1 MAKEP
6 PLYSDTPIDSP
17 QAVVQVMADTLKD
30 YDREVFAIINL
41 RPDLKPINVNIVSVG
56 ALDQSLVHPRE
67 AIKSM
72 VLSNAVSVMMVHNH
86 TTGSMSPSK
95 DDIAVTDRMAQFC
108 GLLGIKLI
116 DHIIVG
122 PGKDYYSFHEKGV
135 LPLPNIKYETD
146 INSLEIGGLKMAETP
161 TAESTKA
168 RVVSFT
174 VAECSE
180 FHNMGEFHENIATV
194 KEAME
199 IFEKIPPERMSAI
212 PAVGI
217 RVADKEN
224 PQQVTEMD
232 VIVGNH
238 IDLQLLEYIPEIAE
252 NKAAQFAIA
261 EMLHAMPE
269 ATIYG
274 EVPEEI
280 QKNVLVIESKEN
292 QTAQLKEITDKLEQ
306 GVQDVFQSDS
316 YKELLNVMARMPH
329 YSINNQILIAMQT
342 GGQATM
348 CQSFTGWKQMG
359 RYVKSGEKGIKIFA
373 PAPYTIQKEM
383 DKLDAQGKTVLDSD
397 GEPLKETQE
406 VTVNAFKVVN
416 TFDISQ
422 TDGKEIPT
430 IGVDELSGD
439 VDRFSGLMAALT
451 EVCPVPIAFEDI
463 PGDAKGYYSQTE
475 KRIAIQE
482 GMSEVQTVKT
492 VLHEM
497 AHQKLHAKEVVAK
510 SDDKSR
516 RSKEVEAESVA
527 FVVCQHYGIDTSDYS
542 FGYVAGWSAGKE
554 TPELKTS
561 LQTIRDA
568 ASQMIHA
575 IDDQLEEH
583 SKAKETQKSKPQK
596 SRVQDLIAEIT
607 KAAEEN
613 GFTVEDSTK
622 SKSEKTARE
631 KKPPAKKKEVT
642 KSSLSRRSL
651 RKEKRKRQRLR

>member
-1 MAKEP
+1 MDKNIFALDRVAIRMVKEP
-6 PLYSDTPIDSP
+6 PLYSDTPIESP

-41 RPDLKPINVNIVSVG
+41 RPDWKPINVNIVSVG

-72 VLSNAVSVMMVHNH
+72 VLSNAASVMIVHNH

-95 DDIAVTDRMAQFC
+95 DDIAVTDRMAQLC

-146 INSLEIGGLKMAETP
+146 INSLEMGGLKVAETP
-161 TAESTKA
+161 TAEPTKV
-168 RVVSFT
+168 RTVSFT

-217 RVADKEN
+217 RVADAEN
-224 PQQVTEMD
+224 PEQVAEMD
-232 VIVGNH
+232 VIVGKH

-261 EMLHAMPE
+261 EMIHAMAD

-280 QKNVLVIESKEN
+280 QKKVLVIESKEK

-383 DKLDAQGKTVLDSD
+383 DKLDAQGKPVLDSD
-397 GEPLKETQE
+397 GEPVKETQE

-439 VDRFSGLMAALT
+439 VDRFSVLMAALT

-568 ASQMIHA
+568 ASQMISA
-575 IDDQLEEH
+575 IDDKLEEH
-583 SKAKETQKSKPQK
+583 SKAKETTKKKSVKEKLAEGKEKAARTPVK
-596 SRVQDLIAEIT
+596 RTKAKGAEI
-607 KAAEEN
+607 A
-613 GFTVEDSTK
+613 
-622 SKSEKTARE
+622 
-631 KKPPAKKKEVT
+631 
-642 KSSLSRRSL
+642 
-651 RKEKRKRQRLR
+651 

>member
-1 MAKEP
+1 MVKEP
-6 PLYSDTPIDSP
+6 PLYSDIPIESP
-17 QAVVQVMADTLKD
+17 QAVVQVMADTLKG

-72 VLSNAVSVMMVHNH
+72 VLSNAASVMMVHNH

-95 DDIAVTDRMAQFC
+95 DDIAVTDRMAQLC

-146 INSLEIGGLKMAETP
+146 INSLEMGGLKVAETP
-161 TAESTKA
+161 TAEPTKV
-168 RVVSFT
+168 RTVRFT

-180 FHNMGEFHENIATV
+180 FHNMGEFHENIATI

-217 RVADKEN
+217 RVADAEN
-224 PQQVTEMD
+224 PEQVAEMD
-232 VIVGNH
+232 VIVGKH

-261 EMLHAMPE
+261 EMIHAMAD

-280 QKNVLVIESKEN
+280 QKKVLVIESKEK

-383 DKLDAQGKTVLDSD
+383 DKLDAQGKPVLDSD
-397 GEPLKETQE
+397 GEPVKETQE

-439 VDRFSGLMAALT
+439 VDRFSAFMAALT
-451 EVCPVPIAFEDI
+451 EVCPVPIAFEHI
-463 PGDAKGYYSQTE
+463 PGDTKGYYSQTE

-492 VLHEM
+492 ALHEM

-568 ASQMIHA
+568 ASQMISA
-575 IDDQLEEH
+575 IDDKLEEH
-583 SKAKETQKSKPQK
+583 SKAKETTKKKSVKEKLAEGKEKAARTPVK
-596 SRVQDLIAEIT
+596 RTKAKGAEI
-607 KAAEEN
+607 A
-613 GFTVEDSTK
+613 
-622 SKSEKTARE
+622 
-631 KKPPAKKKEVT
+631 
-642 KSSLSRRSL
+642 
-651 RKEKRKRQRLR
+651 

>member
-1 MAKEP
+1 MVKEP
-6 PLYSDTPIDSP
+6 PLYSDTPIESP

-72 VLSNAVSVMMVHNH
+72 VLSNAASVMMVHNH

-95 DDIAVTDRMAQFC
+95 DDIAVTDRMAQLC

-146 INSLEIGGLKMAETP
+146 INSLEIGGLKVAETP
-161 TAESTKA
+161 TAEPTKA
-168 RVVSFT
+168 RAVSFT

-217 RVADKEN
+217 RVADAEN
-224 PQQVTEMD
+224 PEQVAEMD

-261 EMLHAMPE
+261 EIIHAMADE
-269 ATIYG
+269 TIYG

-280 QKNVLVIESKEN
+280 QKKVLVIESKEK
-292 QTAQLKEITDKLEQ
+292 QIAQIKEITDKLEQ
-306 GVQDVFQSDS
+306 GVQDVFQSNS

-348 CQSFTGWKQMG
+348 CQSVTGWKQMG

-383 DKLDAQGKTVLDSD
+383 DKLDAQGKPVLDSD
-397 GEPLKETQE
+397 GEPVKETQE

-422 TDGKEIPT
+422 TDGNEIPT

-439 VDRFSGLMAALT
+439 VDRFAALMAALT

-463 PGDAKGYYSQTE
+463 PGDAKGYYSHTE

-568 ASQMIHA
+568 ASQMISA
-575 IDDQLEEH
+575 IDDKLEEH
-583 SKAKETQKSKPQK
+583 SMAK
-596 SRVQDLIAEIT
+596 EIT
-607 KAAEEN
+607 KKKSVKEKLAEGKEK
-613 GFTVEDSTK
+613 V
-622 SKSEKTARE
+622 EKTPVKRT
-631 KKPPAKKKEVT
+631 KAKGAEIA
-642 KSSLSRRSL
+642 
-651 RKEKRKRQRLR
+651 

>member
-1 MAKEP
+1 MDKNIFALDRVAIRMVKEP
-6 PLYSDTPIDSP
+6 PLYSDTPIESP
-17 QAVVQVMADTLKD
+17 QAVVQVMADTLKG

-72 VLSNAVSVMMVHNH
+72 VLSNAASVMMVHNH

-95 DDIAVTDRMAQFC
+95 DDIAVTDRMAQLC

-146 INSLEIGGLKMAETP
+146 INSLEMGGLKVAETP
-161 TAESTKA
+161 TAEPTKV
-168 RVVSFT
+168 RTVSFT

-180 FHNMGEFHENIATV
+180 FHNMGEFHENIATI

-217 RVADKEN
+217 RVADAEN
-224 PQQVTEMD
+224 PEQVAEMD
-232 VIVGNH
+232 VIVGKH

-261 EMLHAMPE
+261 EMIHAMAD

-280 QKNVLVIESKEN
+280 QKKVLVIESKEK

-383 DKLDAQGKTVLDSD
+383 DKLDAQGKPVLDSD
-397 GEPLKETQE
+397 GEPVKETQE

-439 VDRFSGLMAALT
+439 VDRFSAFMAALT
-451 EVCPVPIAFEDI
+451 EVCPVPIAFEHI
-463 PGDAKGYYSQTE
+463 PGDTKGYYSQTE

-492 VLHEM
+492 ALHEM

-568 ASQMIHA
+568 ASQMISA
-575 IDDQLEEH
+575 IDDKLEEH
-583 SKAKETQKSKPQK
+583 SKAKETTKKKSVKEKLAEGKEKAARTPVK
-596 SRVQDLIAEIT
+596 RTKAKGAEI
-607 KAAEEN
+607 A
-613 GFTVEDSTK
+613 
-622 SKSEKTARE
+622 
-631 KKPPAKKKEVT
+631 
-642 KSSLSRRSL
+642 
-651 RKEKRKRQRLR
+651 

>member
-1 MAKEP
+1 MVKEP
-6 PLYSDTPIDSP
+6 PLYSDTPIESP
-17 QAVVQVMADTLKD
+17 QAVVQVMADTLKG

-72 VLSNAVSVMMVHNH
+72 VLSNAASVMMVHNH

-95 DDIAVTDRMAQFC
+95 DDIAVTDRMAQLC

-146 INSLEIGGLKMAETP
+146 INSLEMGGLKVAETP
-161 TAESTKA
+161 TAEPTKV
-168 RVVSFT
+168 RTVRFT

-180 FHNMGEFHENIATV
+180 FHNMGEFHENIATI

-217 RVADKEN
+217 RVADAEN
-224 PQQVTEMD
+224 PEQVAEMD
-232 VIVGNH
+232 VIVGKH

-261 EMLHAMPE
+261 EMIHAMAD

-280 QKNVLVIESKEN
+280 QKKVLVIESKEK

-383 DKLDAQGKTVLDSD
+383 DKLDAQGKPVLDSD
-397 GEPLKETQE
+397 GEPVKETQE

-439 VDRFSGLMAALT
+439 VDRFSAFMAALT
-451 EVCPVPIAFEDI
+451 EVCPVPIAFEHI
-463 PGDAKGYYSQTE
+463 PGDTKGYYSQTE

-492 VLHEM
+492 ALHEM

-568 ASQMIHA
+568 ASQMISA
-575 IDDQLEEH
+575 IDDKLEEH
-583 SKAKETQKSKPQK
+583 SKAKETTKKKSVKEKLAEGKEKAARTPVK
-596 SRVQDLIAEIT
+596 RTKAKGAEI
-607 KAAEEN
+607 A
-613 GFTVEDSTK
+613 
-622 SKSEKTARE
+622 
-631 KKPPAKKKEVT
+631 
-642 KSSLSRRSL
+642 
-651 RKEKRKRQRLR
+651 

>member
-1 MAKEP
+1 MVKEP
-6 PLYSDTPIDSP
+6 PLYSDTPIESP

-72 VLSNAVSVMMVHNH
+72 VLSNAASVMMVHNH

-95 DDIAVTDRMAQFC
+95 DDIAVTDRMAQLC

-146 INSLEIGGLKMAETP
+146 INSLEMGGLKVAETP
-161 TAESTKA
+161 TAEPTKV
-168 RVVSFT
+168 RTVSFT

-194 KEAME
+194 KEAIE

-217 RVADKEN
+217 RVADAEN
-224 PQQVTEMD
+224 PEQVAEMD

-252 NKAAQFAIA
+252 NKAAQFAVA
-261 EMLHAMPE
+261 EMIHAMPD

-274 EVPEEI
+274 NVPEEI
-280 QKNVLVIESKEN
+280 QKKVLVIESKEK

-383 DKLDAQGKTVLDSD
+383 DKLDAQGKPVLDSD
-397 GEPLKETQE
+397 GEPVKETQE

-439 VDRFSGLMAALT
+439 VDRFAALMAALT
-451 EVCPVPIAFEDI
+451 VVCPVPIAFEDI

-568 ASQMIHA
+568 ASQMISA
-575 IDDQLEEH
+575 IDDKLEEH
-583 SKAKETQKSKPQK
+583 SKAKETTKKKSVKEKLAEGKEKAARTPVK
-596 SRVQDLIAEIT
+596 RTKAKGAEI
-607 KAAEEN
+607 A
-613 GFTVEDSTK
+613 
-622 SKSEKTARE
+622 
-631 KKPPAKKKEVT
+631 
-642 KSSLSRRSL
+642 
-651 RKEKRKRQRLR
+651 

>member
-1 MAKEP
+1 MDKNIFALDRVAIRMVKEP
-6 PLYSDTPIDSP
+6 PLYSDTPIESP

-72 VLSNAVSVMMVHNH
+72 VLSNAASVMIVHNH

-95 DDIAVTDRMAQFC
+95 DDIAVTDRMAQLC

-146 INSLEIGGLKMAETP
+146 INSLEMGGLKVAETP
-161 TAESTKA
+161 TAEPTKV
-168 RVVSFT
+168 RTVSFT

-217 RVADKEN
+217 RVADAEN
-224 PQQVTEMD
+224 PEQVAEMD
-232 VIVGNH
+232 VIVGKH

-261 EMLHAMPE
+261 EMIHAMAD

-280 QKNVLVIESKEN
+280 QKKVLVIESKEK

-383 DKLDAQGKTVLDSD
+383 DKLDAQGKPVLDSD
-397 GEPLKETQE
+397 GEPVKETQE

-439 VDRFSGLMAALT
+439 VDRFSVLMAALT

-568 ASQMIHA
+568 ASQMISA
-575 IDDQLEEH
+575 IDDKLEEH
-583 SKAKETQKSKPQK
+583 SKAKETTKKKSVKEKLAEGKEKAARTPVK
-596 SRVQDLIAEIT
+596 RTKAKGAEI
-607 KAAEEN
+607 A
-613 GFTVEDSTK
+613 
-622 SKSEKTARE
+622 
-631 KKPPAKKKEVT
+631 
-642 KSSLSRRSL
+642 
-651 RKEKRKRQRLR
+651 

>member
-1 MAKEP
+1 
-6 PLYSDTPIDSP
+6 
-17 QAVVQVMADTLKD
+17 
-30 YDREVFAIINL
+30 
-41 RPDLKPINVNIVSVG
+41 
-56 ALDQSLVHPRE
+56 
-67 AIKSM
+67 
-72 VLSNAVSVMMVHNH
+72 
-86 TTGSMSPSK
+86 
-95 DDIAVTDRMAQFC
+95 
-108 GLLGIKLI
+108 
-116 DHIIVG
+116 
-122 PGKDYYSFHEKGV
+122 
-135 LPLPNIKYETD
+135 
-146 INSLEIGGLKMAETP
+146 
-161 TAESTKA
+161 
-168 RVVSFT
+168 
-174 VAECSE
+174 
-180 FHNMGEFHENIATV
+180 
-194 KEAME
+194 
-199 IFEKIPPERMSAI
+199 
-212 PAVGI
+212 
-217 RVADKEN
+217 
-224 PQQVTEMD
+224 
-232 VIVGNH
+232 
-238 IDLQLLEYIPEIAE
+238 
-252 NKAAQFAIA
+252 
-261 EMLHAMPE
+261 
-269 ATIYG
+269 
-274 EVPEEI
+274 
-280 QKNVLVIESKEN
+280 
-292 QTAQLKEITDKLEQ
+292 
-306 GVQDVFQSDS
+306 
-316 YKELLNVMARMPH
+316 MARMPH

-383 DKLDAQGKTVLDSD
+383 DKLDAQGKPVLDSD
-397 GEPLKETQE
+397 GEPVKETQE

-497 AHQKLHAKEVVAK
+497 AHQKFHAKEVVAK

-575 IDDQLEEH
+575 IDDKLEEH
-583 SKAKETQKSKPQK
+583 SKAKETTKKKSVKEK
-596 SRVQDLIAEIT
+596 LAEGKEKAARTSVKRTKAKGAEI
-607 KAAEEN
+607 A
-613 GFTVEDSTK
+613 
-622 SKSEKTARE
+622 
-631 KKPPAKKKEVT
+631 
-642 KSSLSRRSL
+642 
-651 RKEKRKRQRLR
+651 

>member
-1 MAKEP
+1 MVKEP
-6 PLYSDTPIDSP
+6 PLYSDAPIESP

-72 VLSNAVSVMMVHNH
+72 VLSNAASVMMVHNH

-95 DDIAVTDRMAQFC
+95 DDIAVTDRMAQLC

-146 INSLEIGGLKMAETP
+146 INSLEMGGLKVAETP
-161 TAESTKA
+161 TAEPTKV
-168 RVVSFT
+168 RTVSFT

-217 RVADKEN
+217 RVADAEN
-224 PQQVTEMD
+224 LEQVAEMD
-232 VIVGNH
+232 VIVGKH

-261 EMLHAMPE
+261 EMIHAMAD

-280 QKNVLVIESKEN
+280 QKKVLVIESKEK

-383 DKLDAQGKTVLDSD
+383 DKLDAQGKPVLDSD
-397 GEPLKETQE
+397 GEPVKETQE

-439 VDRFSGLMAALT
+439 VDRFSAFMAALT
-451 EVCPVPIAFEDI
+451 EVCPVPIAFEHI
-463 PGDAKGYYSQTE
+463 PGDTKGYYSQTE

-492 VLHEM
+492 ALHEM

-542 FGYVAGWSAGKE
+542 FSYVAGWSAGKE

-568 ASQMIHA
+568 ASQMISA
-575 IDDQLEEH
+575 IDDKLEEH
-583 SKAKETQKSKPQK
+583 SKAKETTKKKSVKEKLAEGKEKAARTPVK
-596 SRVQDLIAEIT
+596 RTKAKGAEI
-607 KAAEEN
+607 A
-613 GFTVEDSTK
+613 
-622 SKSEKTARE
+622 
-631 KKPPAKKKEVT
+631 
-642 KSSLSRRSL
+642 
-651 RKEKRKRQRLR
+651 

>member
-1 MAKEP
+1 MDKNIFALDRVAIRMVKEP
-6 PLYSDTPIDSP
+6 PLYSDTPIESP

-72 VLSNAVSVMMVHNH
+72 VLSNAASVMMVHNH

-95 DDIAVTDRMAQFC
+95 DDIAVTDRMAQLC

-146 INSLEIGGLKMAETP
+146 INSLEMGGLKVAETP
-161 TAESTKA
+161 TAEPTKV
-168 RVVSFT
+168 RTVSFT

-217 RVADKEN
+217 RVADAEN
-224 PQQVTEMD
+224 PEQVAEMD
-232 VIVGNH
+232 VIVGKH

-261 EMLHAMPE
+261 EMIHAMAD

-280 QKNVLVIESKEN
+280 QKKVLVIESKEK

-348 CQSFTGWKQMG
+348 CQSFT
-359 RYVKSGEKGIKIFA
+359 
-373 PAPYTIQKEM
+373 
-383 DKLDAQGKTVLDSD
+383 
-397 GEPLKETQE
+397 
-406 VTVNAFKVVN
+406 
-416 TFDISQ
+416 
-422 TDGKEIPT
+422 
-430 IGVDELSGD
+430 
-439 VDRFSGLMAALT
+439 
-451 EVCPVPIAFEDI
+451 
-463 PGDAKGYYSQTE
+463 
-475 KRIAIQE
+475 
-482 GMSEVQTVKT
+482 
-492 VLHEM
+492 
-497 AHQKLHAKEVVAK
+497 
-510 SDDKSR
+510 
-516 RSKEVEAESVA
+516 
-527 FVVCQHYGIDTSDYS
+527 
-542 FGYVAGWSAGKE
+542 
-554 TPELKTS
+554 
-561 LQTIRDA
+561 
-568 ASQMIHA
+568 
-575 IDDQLEEH
+575 
-583 SKAKETQKSKPQK
+583 
-596 SRVQDLIAEIT
+596 
-607 KAAEEN
+607 
-613 GFTVEDSTK
+613 
-622 SKSEKTARE
+622 
-631 KKPPAKKKEVT
+631 
-642 KSSLSRRSL
+642 
-651 RKEKRKRQRLR
+651 

>member
-1 MAKEP
+1 MVKEP
-6 PLYSDTPIDSP
+6 PLYSDTPIESP

-56 ALDQSLVHPRE
+56 VLDQSLVHPRE

-72 VLSNAVSVMMVHNH
+72 VLSNAASVMMVHNH

-95 DDIAVTDRMAQFC
+95 DDIAVTDRMAQLC

-135 LPLPNIKYETD
+135 LTLPNIKYETD
-146 INSLEIGGLKMAETP
+146 INSLEMGGLKVAETP
-161 TAESTKA
+161 TAEPTKV
-168 RVVSFT
+168 RTVSFT

-180 FHNMGEFHENIATV
+180 FHNMGEFHENLATV

-217 RVADKEN
+217 RVADAEN
-224 PQQVTEMD
+224 PEQVAEMD
-232 VIVGNH
+232 VIVGKH

-261 EMLHAMPE
+261 EMIHAMAD

-280 QKNVLVIESKEN
+280 QKKVLVIESKEK

-342 GGQATM
+342 SGQATM
-348 CQSFTGWKQMG
+348 CQSFTGWKQVG
-359 RYVKSGEKGIKIFA
+359 RYVKAGEKGIKIFA

-383 DKLDAQGKTVLDSD
+383 DKLDAQGKPVLDSD
-397 GEPLKETQE
+397 GEPVKETQE

-439 VDRFSGLMAALT
+439 VDRFSALMAALT
-451 EVCPVPIAFEDI
+451 EVCPVPIAFEHI
-463 PGDAKGYYSQTE
+463 PGDTKGYYSQTE

-492 VLHEM
+492 ALHEM

-568 ASQMIHA
+568 ASQMISA
-575 IDDQLEEH
+575 IDDKLEEH
-583 SKAKETQKSKPQK
+583 SKAKETTKKKSVKEKLAEGKEKAARTPVK
-596 SRVQDLIAEIT
+596 RTKAKGAEI
-607 KAAEEN
+607 A
-613 GFTVEDSTK
+613 
-622 SKSEKTARE
+622 
-631 KKPPAKKKEVT
+631 
-642 KSSLSRRSL
+642 
-651 RKEKRKRQRLR
+651 

>member
-1 MAKEP
+1 MDKNIFALDRVAIRMVKEP

-72 VLSNAVSVMMVHNH
+72 VLSNAASVMMVHNH

-95 DDIAVTDRMAQFC
+95 DDIAVTDRMAQLC

-146 INSLEIGGLKMAETP
+146 INSLEIGGLKVAETP
-161 TAESTKA
+161 TAEPTKA
-168 RVVSFT
+168 RAVSFT

-217 RVADKEN
+217 RVADAEN
-224 PQQVTEMD
+224 PEQVAEMD
-232 VIVGNH
+232 VIVGKH

-261 EMLHAMPE
+261 EMIHAMAD

-280 QKNVLVIESKEN
+280 QKKVLVIESKEK

-342 GGQATM
+342 SGQATM
-348 CQSFTGWKQMG
+348 CQSFTGWKQVG
-359 RYVKSGEKGIKIFA
+359 RYVKAGEKGIKIFA

-383 DKLDAQGKTVLDSD
+383 DKLDAQGKPVLDSD
-397 GEPLKETQE
+397 GEPVKETQE

-439 VDRFSGLMAALT
+439 VDRFSALMAALT

-568 ASQMIHA
+568 ASQMISA
-575 IDDQLEEH
+575 IDDKLEEH
-583 SKAKETQKSKPQK
+583 SKAKETTKKKSVKEKLAEGKEKAARTPVK
-596 SRVQDLIAEIT
+596 RTKEKGAEI
-607 KAAEEN
+607 A
-613 GFTVEDSTK
+613 
-622 SKSEKTARE
+622 
-631 KKPPAKKKEVT
+631 
-642 KSSLSRRSL
+642 
-651 RKEKRKRQRLR
+651 

>member
-1 MAKEP
+1 MVKEP
-6 PLYSDTPIDSP
+6 PLYSDTPIESP

-72 VLSNAVSVMMVHNH
+72 VLSNAASVMIVHNH

-95 DDIAVTDRMAQFC
+95 DDIAVTDRMAQLC

-146 INSLEIGGLKMAETP
+146 INSLEMGGLKVAETP
-161 TAESTKA
+161 TAEPTKV
-168 RVVSFT
+168 RTVSFT

-217 RVADKEN
+217 RVADAEN
-224 PQQVTEMD
+224 PEQVAEMD
-232 VIVGNH
+232 VIVGKH

-261 EMLHAMPE
+261 EMIHAMAD

-280 QKNVLVIESKEN
+280 QKKVLVIESKEK

-383 DKLDAQGKTVLDSD
+383 DKLDAQGKPVLDSD
-397 GEPLKETQE
+397 GEPVKETQE

-439 VDRFSGLMAALT
+439 VDRFSVLMAALT

-568 ASQMIHA
+568 ASQMISA
-575 IDDQLEEH
+575 IDDKLEEH
-583 SKAKETQKSKPQK
+583 SKAKETTKKKSVKEKLAEGKEKAARTPVK
-596 SRVQDLIAEIT
+596 RTKAKGAEI
-607 KAAEEN
+607 A
-613 GFTVEDSTK
+613 
-622 SKSEKTARE
+622 
-631 KKPPAKKKEVT
+631 
-642 KSSLSRRSL
+642 
-651 RKEKRKRQRLR
+651 

>member
-1 MAKEP
+1 MVKEP
-6 PLYSDTPIDSP
+6 PLYSDTPIESP

-72 VLSNAVSVMMVHNH
+72 VLSNAASVMMVHNH

-95 DDIAVTDRMAQFC
+95 DDIAVTDRMAQLC

-146 INSLEIGGLKMAETP
+146 INSLEMGGLKVAETP
-161 TAESTKA
+161 TAEPTKV
-168 RVVSFT
+168 RTVSFT

-217 RVADKEN
+217 RVADAEN
-224 PQQVTEMD
+224 PEQVAEMD
-232 VIVGNH
+232 VIVGKH

-261 EMLHAMPE
+261 EMIHAMAD

-280 QKNVLVIESKEN
+280 QKKVLVIESKEK

-383 DKLDAQGKTVLDSD
+383 DKLDAQGKPVLDSD
-397 GEPLKETQE
+397 GEPVKETQE

-439 VDRFSGLMAALT
+439 VDRFSVLMAALT

-568 ASQMIHA
+568 ASQMISA
-575 IDDQLEEH
+575 IDDKLEEH
-583 SKAKETQKSKPQK
+583 SKAKETTKKKSVKEKLAEGKEKAARTPVK
-596 SRVQDLIAEIT
+596 RTKAKGAEI
-607 KAAEEN
+607 A
-613 GFTVEDSTK
+613 
-622 SKSEKTARE
+622 
-631 KKPPAKKKEVT
+631 
-642 KSSLSRRSL
+642 
-651 RKEKRKRQRLR
+651 

>member
-1 MAKEP
+1 MVKEP

-72 VLSNAVSVMMVHNH
+72 VLSNAASVMMVHNH

-95 DDIAVTDRMAQFC
+95 DDIAVTDRMAQLC
-108 GLLGIKLI
+108 GLFGIKLI

-146 INSLEIGGLKMAETP
+146 INSLEIGGLKVAETP
-161 TAESTKA
+161 TAEPAKA
-168 RVVSFT
+168 RAVSFT

-180 FHNMGEFHENIATV
+180 FHNMGEFHENIATL

-199 IFEKIPPERMSAI
+199 IFERIPPERMSAI

-224 PQQVTEMD
+224 PEQVAEMD

-238 IDLQLLEYIPEIAE
+238 IDLQLLDYIPEIAK

-261 EMLHAMPE
+261 EMLHAMPD

-280 QKNVLVIESKEN
+280 QKKVLVIESKEK

-342 GGQATM
+342 NGQATM

-359 RYVKSGEKGIKIFA
+359 RYVKAGEKGIKIFA

-383 DKLDAQGKTVLDSD
+383 DKLDAQGKPVLDSD
-397 GEPLKETQE
+397 GEPVKEMQE

-430 IGVDELSGD
+430 IGVDEL
-439 VDRFSGLMAALT
+439 
-451 EVCPVPIAFEDI
+451 
-463 PGDAKGYYSQTE
+463 
-475 KRIAIQE
+475 E

-497 AHQKLHAKEVVAK
+497 THQKLHAKEVVAK

-568 ASQMIHA
+568 ASQMISA
-575 IDDQLEEH
+575 IDDKLEEH

-596 SRVQDLIAEIT
+596 SMVQDLIAEIT

-622 SKSEKTARE
+622 SKSKKTARE
-631 KKPPAKKKEVT
+631 KKPPAKKKEVA
-642 KSSLSRRSL
+642 KKQSVMEKLAEG
-651 RKEKRKRQRLR
+651 KEKAAKTPVKRTKAKGAEIA

>member
-1 MAKEP
+1 MVKEP
-6 PLYSDTPIDSP
+6 PLYSDTPIESP

-56 ALDQSLVHPRE
+56 VLDQSLVHPRE

-72 VLSNAVSVMMVHNH
+72 VLSNAASVMMVHNH

-95 DDIAVTDRMAQFC
+95 DDIAVTDRMAQLC

-146 INSLEIGGLKMAETP
+146 INSLEMGGLKVAETP
-161 TAESTKA
+161 TAEPTKV
-168 RVVSFT
+168 RTVSFT

-180 FHNMGEFHENIATV
+180 FHNMGEFHENLATV

-217 RVADKEN
+217 RVADAEN
-224 PQQVTEMD
+224 PEQVAEMD
-232 VIVGNH
+232 VIVGKH

-261 EMLHAMPE
+261 EMIHAMAD

-280 QKNVLVIESKEN
+280 QKKVLVIESKEK

-342 GGQATM
+342 SGQATM
-348 CQSFTGWKQMG
+348 CQSFTGWKQVG
-359 RYVKSGEKGIKIFA
+359 RYVKAGEKGIKIFA

-383 DKLDAQGKTVLDSD
+383 DKLDAQGKPVLDSD
-397 GEPLKETQE
+397 GEPVKETQE

-439 VDRFSGLMAALT
+439 VDRFSALMAALT
-451 EVCPVPIAFEDI
+451 EVCPVPIAFEHI
-463 PGDAKGYYSQTE
+463 PGDTKGYYSQTE

-492 VLHEM
+492 ALHEM

-568 ASQMIHA
+568 ASQMISA
-575 IDDQLEEH
+575 IDDKLEEH
-583 SKAKETQKSKPQK
+583 SKAKETTKKKSVKEKLAEGKEKAARTPVK
-596 SRVQDLIAEIT
+596 RTKAKGAEI
-607 KAAEEN
+607 A
-613 GFTVEDSTK
+613 
-622 SKSEKTARE
+622 
-631 KKPPAKKKEVT
+631 
-642 KSSLSRRSL
+642 
-651 RKEKRKRQRLR
+651 

>member
-1 MAKEP
+1 MVKEP
-6 PLYSDTPIDSP
+6 PLYSDTPIESP

-72 VLSNAVSVMMVHNH
+72 VLSNAASVMMVHNH

-95 DDIAVTDRMAQFC
+95 DDIAVTDRMAQLC

-146 INSLEIGGLKMAETP
+146 INSLEMGGLKVAETP
-161 TAESTKA
+161 TAEPTKV
-168 RVVSFT
+168 RTVSFT

-199 IFEKIPPERMSAI
+199 IFEKISPERMSAI

-217 RVADKEN
+217 RVADAEN
-224 PQQVTEMD
+224 LEQVAEMD

-238 IDLQLLEYIPEIAE
+238 VDLQLLEYIPEIAE

-261 EMLHAMPE
+261 EMIHAMPD

-274 EVPEEI
+274 NVPEEI
-280 QKNVLVIESKEN
+280 QKRVLVIESKEK
-292 QTAQLKEITDKLEQ
+292 QTAQIKEITDKLEQ

-359 RYVKSGEKGIKIFA
+359 RYVKAGEKGIKIFA

-383 DKLDAQGKTVLDSD
+383 DKLDAQGKPVLDSD
-397 GEPLKETQE
+397 GEPVKETQE

-430 IGVDELSGD
+430 IGVDELPGD
-439 VDRFSGLMAALT
+439 VDRFSALMAALT

-463 PGDAKGYYSQTE
+463 PGDTKGYYSQTE

-492 VLHEM
+492 ALHEM

-568 ASQMIHA
+568 ASQMISA
-575 IDDQLEEH
+575 IDDKLEEH
-583 SKAKETQKSKPQK
+583 SKAKETTKKKSVKEKLAEGKEKAAKTPVRRNK
-596 SRVQDLIAEIT
+596 AKGAEI
-607 KAAEEN
+607 A
-613 GFTVEDSTK
+613 
-622 SKSEKTARE
+622 
-631 KKPPAKKKEVT
+631 
-642 KSSLSRRSL
+642 
-651 RKEKRKRQRLR
+651 

>member
-1 MAKEP
+1 MVKEP
-6 PLYSDTPIDSP
+6 PLYSDTPIESP

-72 VLSNAVSVMMVHNH
+72 VLSNAASVMMVHNH

-95 DDIAVTDRMAQFC
+95 DDIAVTDRMAQLC

-146 INSLEIGGLKMAETP
+146 INSLEIGGLKVAETP
-161 TAESTKA
+161 TAEPTKA
-168 RVVSFT
+168 RAVSFT

-217 RVADKEN
+217 RVADAEN
-224 PQQVTEMD
+224 PEQVAEMD

-261 EMLHAMPE
+261 EIIHAMADE
-269 ATIYG
+269 TIYG

-280 QKNVLVIESKEN
+280 QKKVLVIESKEK
-292 QTAQLKEITDKLEQ
+292 QIAQIKEITDKLEQ
-306 GVQDVFQSDS
+306 GVQDVFQSNS

-348 CQSFTGWKQMG
+348 CQSFTGWKQVG
-359 RYVKSGEKGIKIFA
+359 RYVKAGEKGIKIFA
-373 PAPYTIQKEM
+373 PALYTIQKEM
-383 DKLDAQGKTVLDSD
+383 DKLDAQGKPVLDSD
-397 GEPLKETQE
+397 GEPVKETQE

-439 VDRFSGLMAALT
+439 VDRFSALMAALT

-482 GMSEVQTVKT
+482 GMGEVQTVKT

-542 FGYVAGWSAGKE
+542 FGYVAGRSAGKE

-568 ASQMIHA
+568 ASQMISA
-575 IDDQLEEH
+575 IDDKLEEH
-583 SKAKETQKSKPQK
+583 SKAKETTKKKSVKEKLAEGKEKAARTPVK
-596 SRVQDLIAEIT
+596 RTKAKGAEI
-607 KAAEEN
+607 A
-613 GFTVEDSTK
+613 
-622 SKSEKTARE
+622 
-631 KKPPAKKKEVT
+631 
-642 KSSLSRRSL
+642 
-651 RKEKRKRQRLR
+651 

>member
-1 MAKEP
+1 MVKEP

-72 VLSNAVSVMMVHNH
+72 VLSNAASVMMVHNH

-95 DDIAVTDRMAQFC
+95 DDIAVTDRMAQLC

-146 INSLEIGGLKMAETP
+146 INSLEIGGLKVAETP
-161 TAESTKA
+161 TAEPTKA
-168 RVVSFT
+168 RAVSFT

-217 RVADKEN
+217 RVADAEN
-224 PQQVTEMD
+224 PEQVAEMD
-232 VIVGNH
+232 VIVGKH

-261 EMLHAMPE
+261 EMIHAMAD

-280 QKNVLVIESKEN
+280 QKKVLVIESKEK

-342 GGQATM
+342 SGQATM
-348 CQSFTGWKQMG
+348 CQSFTGWKQVG
-359 RYVKSGEKGIKIFA
+359 RYVKAGEKGIKIFA

-383 DKLDAQGKTVLDSD
+383 DKLDAQGKPVLDSD
-397 GEPLKETQE
+397 GEPVKETQE

-439 VDRFSGLMAALT
+439 VDRFSALMAALT

-568 ASQMIHA
+568 ASQMISA
-575 IDDQLEEH
+575 IDDKLEEH
-583 SKAKETQKSKPQK
+583 SKAKETTKKKSVKEKLAEGKEKAARTPVK
-596 SRVQDLIAEIT
+596 RTKEKGAEI
-607 KAAEEN
+607 A
-613 GFTVEDSTK
+613 
-622 SKSEKTARE
+622 
-631 KKPPAKKKEVT
+631 
-642 KSSLSRRSL
+642 
-651 RKEKRKRQRLR
+651 

>member
-1 MAKEP
+1 MDKNIFALDKVAIRLVKEP

-17 QAVVQVMADTLKD
+17 KAVVQVMADTLKD

-72 VLSNAVSVMMVHNH
+72 VLSNAASVMMVHNH
-86 TTGSMSPSK
+86 TTGSISPSK
-95 DDIAVTDRMAQFC
+95 DDIAVTDRMAQLC

-146 INSLEIGGLKMAETP
+146 INSLEIGGLKVAETP
-161 TAESTKA
+161 TAEPTKA

-199 IFEKIPPERMSAI
+199 IFEKIPPKRMSAI

-224 PQQVTEMD
+224 PEQVAEMD
-232 VIVGNH
+232 VIVGKH

-261 EMLHAMPE
+261 EMIHAMAD

-280 QKNVLVIESKEN
+280 QKKVLVIESKEK

-342 GGQATM
+342 SGQATM
-348 CQSFTGWKQMG
+348 CQSFTGWKQVG
-359 RYVKSGEKGIKIFA
+359 RYVKAGEKGIKIFA

-383 DKLDAQGKTVLDSD
+383 DKLDAQGKPVLDSD
-397 GEPLKETQE
+397 GEPVKETQE
-406 VTVNAFKVVN
+406 VTVNTFKVVN

-439 VDRFSGLMAALT
+439 VDRFSALMDALT

-568 ASQMIHA
+568 ASQMISA
-575 IDDQLEEH
+575 IDDKLEERA
-583 SKAKETQKSKPQK
+583 KAKETTKKKSVKEKLAEGKEKAAKTPVK
-596 SRVQDLIAEIT
+596 RNKAKGAEI
-607 KAAEEN
+607 A
-613 GFTVEDSTK
+613 
-622 SKSEKTARE
+622 
-631 KKPPAKKKEVT
+631 
-642 KSSLSRRSL
+642 
-651 RKEKRKRQRLR
+651 

>member
-1 MAKEP
+1 MVKEP
-6 PLYSDTPIDSP
+6 PLYSDTPIESP

-72 VLSNAVSVMMVHNH
+72 VLSNAASVMMVHNH

-95 DDIAVTDRMAQFC
+95 DDIAVTDRMAQLC

-146 INSLEIGGLKMAETP
+146 INSLEMGGLKVAETP
-161 TAESTKA
+161 TAEPTKV
-168 RVVSFT
+168 RTVSFT

-217 RVADKEN
+217 RVADAEN
-224 PQQVTEMD
+224 PEQVAEMD
-232 VIVGNH
+232 VIVGKH

-261 EMLHAMPE
+261 EMIHAMAD

-280 QKNVLVIESKEN
+280 QKKVLVIESKEK

-342 GGQATM
+342 SGQATM
-348 CQSFTGWKQMG
+348 CQSFTGWKQVG
-359 RYVKSGEKGIKIFA
+359 RYVKAGEKGIKIFA
-373 PAPYTIQKEM
+373 PVPYTIQKEM
-383 DKLDAQGKTVLDSD
+383 DKLDAQGKPVLDSD
-397 GEPLKETQE
+397 GEPVKETQE

-439 VDRFSGLMAALT
+439 VDRFSALMAALT

-568 ASQMIHA
+568 ASQMISV
-575 IDDQLEEH
+575 IDDKLEEH
-583 SKAKETQKSKPQK
+583 SKAKETTKKKSVKEKLAEGKEKAARTPVK
-596 SRVQDLIAEIT
+596 RTKAKGAEI
-607 KAAEEN
+607 A
-613 GFTVEDSTK
+613 
-622 SKSEKTARE
+622 
-631 KKPPAKKKEVT
+631 
-642 KSSLSRRSL
+642 
-651 RKEKRKRQRLR
+651 

>member
-1 MAKEP
+1 MDKNIFALDRVAIRMVKEP
-6 PLYSDTPIDSP
+6 PLYSDTPIESP
-17 QAVVQVMADTLKD
+17 QAVVQVMADTLKG

-72 VLSNAVSVMMVHNH
+72 VLSNAASVMMVHNH

-95 DDIAVTDRMAQFC
+95 DDIAVTDRMAQLC

-146 INSLEIGGLKMAETP
+146 INSLEMGGLKVAETP
-161 TAESTKA
+161 TAEPTKV
-168 RVVSFT
+168 RTVRFT

-180 FHNMGEFHENIATV
+180 FHNMGEFHENIATI

-224 PQQVTEMD
+224 PEQVAEMD
-232 VIVGNH
+232 VIVGKH

-261 EMLHAMPE
+261 EMIHAMAD

-280 QKNVLVIESKEN
+280 QKKVLVIESKEK

-383 DKLDAQGKTVLDSD
+383 DKLDAQGKPVLDSD
-397 GEPLKETQE
+397 GEPVKETQE

-439 VDRFSGLMAALT
+439 VDRFSAFMAALT
-451 EVCPVPIAFEDI
+451 EVCPVPIAFEHI
-463 PGDAKGYYSQTE
+463 PGDTKGYYSQTE

-492 VLHEM
+492 ALHEM
-497 AHQKLHAKEVVAK
+497 AHQKLHAKDVVAK

-568 ASQMIHA
+568 ASQMISA
-575 IDDQLEEH
+575 IDDKLEEH
-583 SKAKETQKSKPQK
+583 SKAKETTKKKSVKEKLAEGKEKAARTPVK
-596 SRVQDLIAEIT
+596 RTKAKGAEI
-607 KAAEEN
+607 A
-613 GFTVEDSTK
+613 
-622 SKSEKTARE
+622 
-631 KKPPAKKKEVT
+631 
-642 KSSLSRRSL
+642 
-651 RKEKRKRQRLR
+651 

>member
-1 MAKEP
+1 MDKNIFALDRVAIRMVKEP
-6 PLYSDTPIDSP
+6 PLYSDTPIESP
-17 QAVVQVMADTLKD
+17 QAVVQVMADTLKG

-72 VLSNAVSVMMVHNH
+72 VLSNAASVMMVHNH

-95 DDIAVTDRMAQFC
+95 DDIAVTDRMAQLC

-146 INSLEIGGLKMAETP
+146 INSLEMGGLKVAETP
-161 TAESTKA
+161 TAEPTKV
-168 RVVSFT
+168 RTVRFT

-180 FHNMGEFHENIATV
+180 FHNMGEFHENIATI

-217 RVADKEN
+217 RVADAEN
-224 PQQVTEMD
+224 PEQVAEMD
-232 VIVGNH
+232 VIVGKH

-261 EMLHAMPE
+261 EMIHAMAD

-280 QKNVLVIESKEN
+280 QKKVLVIESKEK

-383 DKLDAQGKTVLDSD
+383 DKLDAQGKPVLDSD
-397 GEPLKETQE
+397 GEPVKETQE

-439 VDRFSGLMAALT
+439 VDRFSAFMAALT
-451 EVCPVPIAFEDI
+451 EVCPVPIAFEHI
-463 PGDAKGYYSQTE
+463 PGDTKGYYSQTE

-492 VLHEM
+492 ALHEM

-568 ASQMIHA
+568 ASQMISA
-575 IDDQLEEH
+575 IDDKLEEH
-583 SKAKETQKSKPQK
+583 SKAKETTKKKSVKEKLAEGKEKAARTPVK
-596 SRVQDLIAEIT
+596 RTKAKGAEI
-607 KAAEEN
+607 A
-613 GFTVEDSTK
+613 
-622 SKSEKTARE
+622 
-631 KKPPAKKKEVT
+631 
-642 KSSLSRRSL
+642 
-651 RKEKRKRQRLR
+651 

>member
-1 MAKEP
+1 MVKEP
-6 PLYSDTPIDSP
+6 PLYSDTPIESP

-72 VLSNAVSVMMVHNH
+72 VLSNAASVMMVHNH

-95 DDIAVTDRMAQFC
+95 DDIAVTDRMAQLC

-146 INSLEIGGLKMAETP
+146 INSLEMGGLKVAETP
-161 TAESTKA
+161 TAEPTKV
-168 RVVSFT
+168 RTVSFT

-217 RVADKEN
+217 RVADAEN
-224 PQQVTEMD
+224 PEQVAEMD
-232 VIVGNH
+232 VIVGKH

-261 EMLHAMPE
+261 EMIHAMAD

-280 QKNVLVIESKEN
+280 QKKVLVIESKEK

-342 GGQATM
+342 SGQATM
-348 CQSFTGWKQMG
+348 CQSFTGWKQVG
-359 RYVKSGEKGIKIFA
+359 RYVKAGEKGIKIFA

-383 DKLDAQGKTVLDSD
+383 DKLDAQGKPVLDSD
-397 GEPLKETQE
+397 GEPVKETQE

-439 VDRFSGLMAALT
+439 VDRFAALMAALT
-451 EVCPVPIAFEDI
+451 EVCPVPIAFENI

-492 VLHEM
+492 ALHEM
-497 AHQKLHAKEVVAK
+497 AHQKLHAKEVVVK
-510 SDDKSR
+510 SEDKSR

-542 FGYVAGWSAGKE
+542 FGYVAGWSAGKD

-568 ASQMIHA
+568 ASQMISA
-575 IDDQLEEH
+575 IDDKLEEH
-583 SKAKETQKSKPQK
+583 SKAKETTKKNHK
-596 SRVQDLIAEIT
+596 IDLQVS
-607 KAAEEN
+607 
-613 GFTVEDSTK
+613 F
-622 SKSEKTARE
+622 
-631 KKPPAKKKEVT
+631 P
-642 KSSLSRRSL
+642 
-651 RKEKRKRQRLR
+651 

>member
-1 MAKEP
+1 MDKNIFALDRVAIRMVKEP
-6 PLYSDTPIDSP
+6 PLYSDTPIESP
-17 QAVVQVMADTLKD
+17 QAVVQVMADTLKG

-72 VLSNAVSVMMVHNH
+72 VLSNAASVMMVHNH

-95 DDIAVTDRMAQFC
+95 DDIAVTDRMAQLC

-146 INSLEIGGLKMAETP
+146 INSLEMGGLKVAETP
-161 TAESTKA
+161 TAEPTKV
-168 RVVSFT
+168 RTVRFT

-180 FHNMGEFHENIATV
+180 FHNMGEFHENIATI

-224 PQQVTEMD
+224 PEQVAEMD
-232 VIVGNH
+232 VIVGKH

-261 EMLHAMPE
+261 EMIHAMAD

-280 QKNVLVIESKEN
+280 QKKVLVIESKEK

-383 DKLDAQGKTVLDSD
+383 DKLDAQGKPVLDSD
-397 GEPLKETQE
+397 GEPVKETQE

-439 VDRFSGLMAALT
+439 VDRFSAFMAALT
-451 EVCPVPIAFEDI
+451 EVCPVPIAFEHI
-463 PGDAKGYYSQTE
+463 PGDTKGYYSQTE

-492 VLHEM
+492 ALHEM

-568 ASQMIHA
+568 ASQMISA
-575 IDDQLEEH
+575 IDDKLEEH
-583 SKAKETQKSKPQK
+583 SKAKETTKKKSVKEKLAEGKEKAARTPVK
-596 SRVQDLIAEIT
+596 RTKAKGAEI
-607 KAAEEN
+607 A
-613 GFTVEDSTK
+613 
-622 SKSEKTARE
+622 
-631 KKPPAKKKEVT
+631 
-642 KSSLSRRSL
+642 
-651 RKEKRKRQRLR
+651 

>member
-1 MAKEP
+1 MVKEP

-72 VLSNAVSVMMVHNH
+72 VLSNAASVMMVHNH

-95 DDIAVTDRMAQFC
+95 DDIAVTDRMAQLC

-146 INSLEIGGLKMAETP
+146 INSLEIGGLKVAETP
-161 TAESTKA
+161 TAEPTKA
-168 RVVSFT
+168 RAVSFT

-217 RVADKEN
+217 RVADAEN
-224 PQQVTEMD
+224 PEQVAEMD
-232 VIVGNH
+232 VIVGKH

-261 EMLHAMPE
+261 EMIHAMAD

-280 QKNVLVIESKEN
+280 QKKVLVIESKEK

-342 GGQATM
+342 SGQATM
-348 CQSFTGWKQMG
+348 CQSFTGWKQVG
-359 RYVKSGEKGIKIFA
+359 RYVKAGEKGIKIFA

-383 DKLDAQGKTVLDSD
+383 DKLDAQGKPVLDSD
-397 GEPLKETQE
+397 GEPVKETQE

-439 VDRFSGLMAALT
+439 VDRFSALMAALT

-463 PGDAKGYYSQTE
+463 PGDAKGYYSQIE

-568 ASQMIHA
+568 ASQMISA
-575 IDDQLEEH
+575 IDDKLEEH
-583 SKAKETQKSKPQK
+583 SKAKETTKKKSVKEKLAEGKEKAARTPVK
-596 SRVQDLIAEIT
+596 RTKEKGAEI
-607 KAAEEN
+607 A
-613 GFTVEDSTK
+613 
-622 SKSEKTARE
+622 
-631 KKPPAKKKEVT
+631 
-642 KSSLSRRSL
+642 
-651 RKEKRKRQRLR
+651 

>member
-1 MAKEP
+1 MVKEP
-6 PLYSDTPIDSP
+6 PLYSDTPIESP

-72 VLSNAVSVMMVHNH
+72 VLSNAASVMIVHNH

-95 DDIAVTDRMAQFC
+95 DDIAVTDRMAQLC

-146 INSLEIGGLKMAETP
+146 INSLEMGGLKVAETP
-161 TAESTKA
+161 TAEPTKV
-168 RVVSFT
+168 RTVSFT

-217 RVADKEN
+217 RVADAEN
-224 PQQVTEMD
+224 PEQVAEMD
-232 VIVGNH
+232 VIVGKH

-261 EMLHAMPE
+261 EMIHAMAD

-280 QKNVLVIESKEN
+280 QKKVLVIESKEK

-383 DKLDAQGKTVLDSD
+383 DKLDAQGKPVLDSD
-397 GEPLKETQE
+397 GEPVKETQE

-439 VDRFSGLMAALT
+439 VDRFSVLMAALT

-497 AHQKLHAKEVVAK
+497 AHQKLHAKDVVAK

-568 ASQMIHA
+568 ASQMISA
-575 IDDQLEEH
+575 IDDKLEEH
-583 SKAKETQKSKPQK
+583 SKAKETTKKKSVKEKLAEGKEKAARTPVK
-596 SRVQDLIAEIT
+596 RTKAKGAEI
-607 KAAEEN
+607 A
-613 GFTVEDSTK
+613 
-622 SKSEKTARE
+622 
-631 KKPPAKKKEVT
+631 
-642 KSSLSRRSL
+642 
-651 RKEKRKRQRLR
+651 